1 MKYNALSALLLPLF
15 AVFTINLSSQDVN
28 SGLNSPIVSYIHAEI
43 NGSEIILSWRD
54 TPGTADTIYE
64 IRRSNTI
71 ITAENM
77 IDTQVLVNIAP
88 GIQTYTDR
96 PEEDMPW
103 WYAIISIRN
112 GNYNKLLIPWRNT
125 LGAPVTIQAV
135 TTDYSLTALLHSLI
149 AEVNED
155 SVILDFTADR
165 PNREITIFRSTT
177 TMDAPDVFD
186 HAVIVGSSIA
196 MYGQMED
203 SPLPGIIWYYAAV
216 DSELFESS
224 HSQWIDKAAFSEP
237 VSLSYSVKTIPS
249 GSHLRPSPLPLLRNS
264 FPEKKTLSSDAVS
277 LLNTILNSDRG
288 KLWIQGEAE
297 ILNIDRGITENRRQ
311 NNLKEIL
318 EDSFIREDWADAEQ
332 KLFDLSASNGLDKAL
347 KARILFYIGQC
358 QYFQNNLQ
366 SAFLS
371 FLVSSDHYYPESRR
385 WMLLI
390 YGDLIPVS

>member
-1 MKYNALSALLLPLF
+1 MKYNAFSALLLPLF
-15 AVFTINLSSQDVN
+15 AVFTINLYSQDVN
-28 SGLNSPIVSYIHAEI
+28 SGLNSPIVSYINAEI
-43 NGSEIILSWRD
+43 NGSEVIISWRD
-54 TPGTADTIYE
+54 VPDTADTIFE

-71 ITAENM
+71 ISAENM
-77 IDTQVLVNIAP
+77 SETQRVVNIAP

-96 PEEDMPW
+96 PADNLPW

-112 GNYNKLLIPWRNT
+112 GKYINLLIPWRNT

-135 TTDYSLTALLHSLI
+135 TKDYSHTALLHSLS
-149 AEVNED
+149 AEVNGN

-165 PNREITIFRSTT
+165 PNREITIFRSTAA
-177 TMDAPDVFD
+177 MDNPDVFD
-186 HAVIVGSSIA
+186 HAVTVGSSIA

-216 DSELFESS
+216 DSDLFESS

-237 VSLSYSVKTIPS
+237 VSLSYSVETIPP
-249 GSHLRPSPLPLLRNS
+249 GPHLRPSPLPLLRNS
-264 FPEKKTLSSDAVS
+264 FPEKKALSSEAVS
-277 LLNTILNSDRG
+277 LLNTILNSDPG
-288 KLWIQGEAE
+288 KLWVQGEAE

-311 NNLKEIL
+311 IILKEIL
-318 EDSFIREDWADAEQ
+318 EDSFTREDWADAEQ
-332 KLFDLSASNGLDKAL
+332 KLFDLSASNGLDKAQ
-347 KARILFYIGQC
+347 KARILFYVGQC

-371 FLVSSDHYYPESRR
+371 FLVSSDHYYPEARR

-390 YGDLIPVS
+390 YEDLIPVS